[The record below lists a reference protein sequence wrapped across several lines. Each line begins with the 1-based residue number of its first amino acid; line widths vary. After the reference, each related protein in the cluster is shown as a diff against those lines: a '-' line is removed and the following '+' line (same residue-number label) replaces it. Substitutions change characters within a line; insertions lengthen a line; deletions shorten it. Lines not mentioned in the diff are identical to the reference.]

1 MDHYLID
8 IDLPEEP
15 DDEYISLIPE
25 QRAQI
30 NQLMQDGIVTSY
42 SLSMDRSKLWATV
55 VAENEKAVGRI
66 LTTFPLIIYMVYSIH
81 KLAFHNT
88 AQYSMPPIS
97 LN

>member
-42 SLSMDRSKLWATV
+42 SLSVDRSKLWATV
-55 VAENEKAVGRI
+55 VAENEREVGQI
-66 LTTFPLIIYMVYSIH
+66 LTTFPLIRYMVYSIH

-88 AQYSMPPIS
+88 AQYTMPPIS